1 MAVAK
6 GQPITIDFSNT
17 IKTGVKG
24 FYVTL
29 DEDYALESTPSEL
42 NAWNSYTYKGVGY
55 KNVPATLFEGGKGEI
70 TIENTGNVQGDI
82 IGFRVYAV
90 NYDGTLT
97 DPDGRSF
104 YVAVGD
110 VQGVKDLGNSDLT
123 LTGSAASAFKFEST
137 VALSADLSNL
147 DFDDFTGWKITAA
160 DASGTTPTQYLVN
173 ANGDYV
179 LDANGHKQ
187 LNDFDVKYYDKDG
200 KELPGISSEVKSV
213 KFILLNPKH
222 FIDGATY
229 NVTGTLTKKI
239 ETATSNVCVLNA
251 SFTKKM
257 PESAPAFCYRDGF
270 DKFQYIVPKGNGYQI
285 NPEENNVI
293 PNKDG
298 EFKLRQILIINNNK
312 TWNGQDLFEEHAAG
326 SFEFNV
332 ANGTYENNKLAKAKT
347 EDVNYILKVDNSGKN
362 LVDNTTER
370 TIAAVYD
377 YKNISKRLND
387 NGHYQEF
394 VDFYVD
400 SKSSEK
406 IVYCSWMK
414 TFNYD
419 VKSNVKVTY
428 RPGTTIGPDGNPVI
442 EKREEE
448 QNPWLRNNEVEW
460 KATVVATDSTTLQF
474 SNLLANVSD
483 LNALPVTT
491 GVNGATMDEFFASNV
506 IAVVGTPY
514 TTSIDGTQKNPYFDV
529 AVNATGVTLTQ
540 KSQQAIPSRVTGGM
554 IHFTIR
560 DCFGNTKAIELPFK
574 IKVNAVPSAA
584 RKH

>member
-1 MAVAK
+1 M
-6 GQPITIDFSNT
+6 
-17 IKTGVKG
+17 
-24 FYVTL
+24 
-29 DEDYALESTPSEL
+29 
-42 NAWNSYTYKGVGY
+42 
-55 KNVPATLFEGGKGEI
+55 
-70 TIENTGNVQGDI
+70 
-82 IGFRVYAV
+82 
-90 NYDGTLT
+90 
-97 DPDGRSF
+97 
-104 YVAVGD
+104 
-110 VQGVKDLGNSDLT
+110 T
-123 LTGSAASAFKFEST
+123 LTGSAASEFKFEST

-147 DFDDFTGWKITAA
+147 DFDGFTGWKITAK
-160 DASGTTPTQYLVN
+160 DASGTIPTQ
-173 ANGDYV
+173 
-179 LDANGHKQ
+179 
-187 LNDFDVKYYDKDG
+187 FDVEYYDKDG
-200 KELPGISSEVKSV
+200 KKLDITTPTKDVKSI
-213 KFILLNPKH
+213 KFILEDAQS

-229 NVTGTLTKKI
+229 NVTGTLTKRI
-239 ETATSNVCVLNA
+239 ATATSNVCVLNA

-270 DKFQYIVPKGNGYQI
+270 DKFQYIVPDGDSYVI
-285 NPEENNVI
+285 NSMENNVI

-298 EFKLRQILIINNNK
+298 AFKLRQILIINNNK
-312 TWNGQDLFEEHAAG
+312 TWNGKDLFEENAAG

-347 EDVNYILKVDNSGKN
+347 EDVTYILKVDNSGKN

-377 YKNISKRLND
+377 YKNISKRLDD

-419 VKSNVKVTY
+419 VKSNKKVTY
-428 RPGTTIGPDGNPVI
+428 APGTTIGPDGNPVI
-442 EKREEE
+442 EKKEEE
-448 QNPWLRNNEVEW
+448 QNPWLLNNEVEW
-460 KATVVATDSTTLQF
+460 NATIVATNPGKTLKF

-491 GVNGATMDEFFASNV
+491 GVKGVTMNSFFESGV

-540 KSQQAIPSRVTGGM
+540 KSQQTIPSRVTGGM

-574 IKVNAVPSAA
+574 IKVNAVPSEA

>member
-1 MAVAK
+1 MISLIPSRLALR
-6 GQPITIDFSNT
+6 
-17 IKTGVKG
+17 G

-160 DASGTTPTQYLVN
+160 DASGTTPTQYLVD

-200 KELPGISSEVKSV
+200 EELSGISSEVKSV

-270 DKFQYIVPKGNGYQI
+270 DKFQYIVPDGNSYVI
-285 NPEENNVI
+285 NSAVNNVI

-312 TWNGQDLFEEHAAG
+312 TWNGKDLFEENAAG

-377 YKNISKRLND
+377 YKNISKRLDD

-394 VDFYVD
+394 VYFYVD

-419 VKSNVKVTY
+419 VKSDMKVTY
-428 RPGTTIGPDGNPVI
+428 TPGTTIGPDGNPVI
-442 EKREEE
+442 EKKEEE
-448 QNPWLRNNEVEW
+448 QNPWLLNNEVEW
-460 KATVVATDSTTLQF
+460 NATMVATGKTLLF

-491 GVNGATMDEFFASNV
+491 GVNGATMDKFFDSNV

-540 KSQQAIPSRVTGGM
+540 KSQQAIPSRVTGGK